1 MRMSNKK
8 VTLRELDRMG
18 DWKKLMLDKYAE
30 GGSDSEVRACLRK
43 MRAASAPKN
52 VYRGFSYSMWQRL
65 MKDEPTFKAVVE
77 EGRDAAKAWWE
88 DKARMAA
95 IGEMKGNPANLIFA
109 LKNRAGYT
117 DKQEVKHDGSA
128 MPAFT
133 VVMGDGKQAKLT
145 PGQKPKQDKPAVV
158 KH

>member
-8 VTLRELDRMG
+8 VTLRELDRIG
-18 DWKKLMLDKYAE
+18 DWKKVMLDKYAE
-30 GGSDSEVRACLRK
+30 GGSDSEVRSVLRHL
-43 MRAASAPKN
+43 RSTTAPKGI
-52 VYRGFSYSMWQRL
+52 YRGFSHSMWQRL

-117 DKQEVKHDGSA
+117 DRQEVKHDGTA
-128 MPAFT
+128 MPVFT
-133 VVMGDGKQAKLT
+133 VIQSDGKQAQLS
-145 PGQKPKQDKPAVV
+145 PPKPKAQPTAT

>member
-8 VTLRELDRMG
+8 VTLRELDRLG
-18 DWKKLMLDKYAE
+18 DWKKLMLEKYAD
-30 GGSDSEVRACLRK
+30 GGSDSEVRAELRK
-43 MRAASAPKN
+43 LRRETAPKGI
-52 VYRGFSYSMWQRL
+52 YRGFSYSMWQRL

-109 LKNRAGYT
+109 LKNRVGYT
-117 DKQEVKHDGSA
+117 DRQEVKHDGTA
-128 MPAFT
+128 MPVFT
-133 VVMGDGKQAKLT
+133 VIQSDGKQANLS
-145 PGQKPKQDKPAVV
+145 PPKAKAQPQVT